1 MDNKKKTA
9 AIAAV
14 MYYLKSEEEA
24 AMQIGMQPAAEKTL
38 PPVPMKLWAV
48 SGRQAQM
55 QMRNL
60 MQLKAL
66 R

>member
-9 AIAAV
+9 VIAAV

-24 AMQIGMQPAAEKTL
+24 AMQPLPAAEKTL

-48 SGRQAQM
+48 SGRQTQM

>member
-24 AMQIGMQPAAEKTL
+24 AMQMQSLPMPEKTL
-38 PPVPMKLWAV
+38 PPVPMKLWAI

-60 MQLKAL
+60 MQMKAL